1 MDPFIGQIQAFG
13 FNFAPRG
20 WAKCEGQL
28 LAISQYNA
36 LFSLLGTQFGGDGRT
51 TFGLPD
57 LRGRV
62 PMGQGAGPGRT
73 PRVLGQSGGN
83 ESTTLGQAN
92 LPAISPRVSSANATQ
107 SAATGGATIAT
118 PGSAAGRDFTGTL
131 GYNTAAPDIALS
143 PASGGGGTSAPF
155 SNLPPYEVINYC
167 IALDGLYPS
176 RS

>member
-1 MDPFIGQIQAFG
+1 MDPFIGQIQAYG

-57 LRGRV
+57 LRGRA
-62 PMGQGAGPGRT
+62 PMGQGSGSGLTTRKM
-73 PRVLGQSGGN
+73 GQKGGN
-83 ESTTLGQAN
+83 EVTKLAQAN
-92 LPAISPRVSSANATQ
+92 LPEITTKVSSANASQ
-107 SAATGGATIAT
+107 SVATNGASIAT
-118 PGSAAGRDFTGTL
+118 PGSAAGRNFTGIL
-131 GYNTAAPDIALS
+131 GYNTAAPDITLNA
-143 PASGGGGTSAPF
+143 ATGGGGNSTAF
-155 SNLPPYEVINYC
+155 SNLPPYEVVNYC
-167 IALDGLYPS
+167 IALEGIYPS

>member
-1 MDPFIGQIQAFG
+1 MDPFIGQIQAYG

-62 PMGQGAGPGRT
+62 AMGQGAGPGRT
-73 PRVLGQSGGN
+73 ARVLGQSGGN
-83 ESTTLGQAN
+83 EATNLTQAN
-92 LPAISPRVSSANATQ
+92 LPAISPKVSSANATQ
-107 SAATGGATIAT
+107 SAATAGASIAA
-118 PGSAAGRDFTGTL
+118 PGSAAGRDFTETL
-131 GYNTAAPDIALS
+131 GYNTSAPNIALNA
-143 PASGGGGTSAPF
+143 ASGGGGNSAAF
-155 SNLPPYEVINYC
+155 SNLPPYVVINFF
-167 IALDGLYPS
+167 IALEGLYPS